1 MCGDSKQIMSII
13 LIIIVLFLIGI
24 PTAIGIGV
32 WFVKF
37 IWGLLTDG
45 FVGSSSSQATGP
57 PETLTV
63 EAPPFIKNTIAAIKA
78 NPLGSD
84 ADFNTLK
91 DSVKELSDL
100 KCDSYESY
108 IHPTHVKNTCLMAK
122 MYYNA
127 VNGILDTALTPVLGG
142 PADKEEV
149 RNITQY
155 FLANQISYNMTTQ
168 DSYATMVKKF
178 NAFEKNG
185 IETLREVPSDY
196 TYLEP
201 ENKKAVTTITSPR
214 SYKCV
219 SFNAEEQG
227 LLTALKQ
234 RILGTPARV
243 REIANS
249 IEGRLCESK
258 GFQSGKKSLKGCMG
272 CMGCCEPTMDE
283 LPSKDTAAITG
294 TGTVTADGTVAGAVV
309 GGGADAQAKCPQP
322 KLREYRLN
330 RKPAKFRK
338 VQAPTPAFMECFEDA
353 AEDEDFEG
361 SFGAPLGL
369 RESVREQKAAKMF
382 ELAAK
387 RPAF

>member
-13 LIIIVLFLIGI
+13 LIIIILFLIGI
-24 PTAIGIGV
+24 PTVIGIGV

-45 FVGSSSSQATGP
+45 FVGSSSSEAAKTGAIN
-57 PETLTV
+57 V
-63 EAPPFIKNTIAAIKA
+63 EAPPFIKNTIAAIRA
-78 NPLGSD
+78 NPLQSD
-84 ADFNTLK
+84 AEFTTLK
-91 DSVKELSDL
+91 ESIKELSSL
-100 KCDSYESY
+100 NCNSYEGY
-108 IHPTHVKNTCLMAK
+108 AHPTHVKNTCLMAK

-127 VNGILDTALTPVLGG
+127 INGILDTALTPKLGT
-142 PADKEEV
+142 PADKDEV
-149 RNITQY
+149 KNITTY
-155 FLANQISYNMTTQ
+155 FIANQISYDAITQ

-185 IETLREVPSDY
+185 VETMRSVPSDY

-201 ENKKAVTTITSPR
+201 EYKQVATTITAPR

-227 LLTALKQ
+227 ILTGLKR
-234 RILGTPARV
+234 RILGTPIQV
-243 REIANS
+243 RELANS
-249 IEGRLCESK
+249 IEGKICESK
-258 GFQSGKKSLKGCMG
+258 GFQSGKKSLKGCVG
-272 CMGCCEPTMDE
+272 CMGCCEPTMNE
-283 LPSKDTAAITG
+283 LPSKDTGAITG
-294 TGTVTADGTVAGAVV
+294 AGTVMADGTVAGAAVV
-309 GGGADAQAKCPQP
+309 GEADAQSKCPQP

-353 AEDEDFEG
+353 TEEDVEG

-382 ELAAK
+382 ELASR
-387 RPAF
+387 RPGF